1 MGNFEVLICHIK
13 PHNISGAPKNST
25 SYFQLAMNLTY
36 NIDIVHDKSLH
47 LEYNTSNYSK
57 KIYFT
62 YIISGRNKYTPF
74 YGKTLCIK
82 M

>member
-36 NIDIVHDKSLH
+36 NIDIVHGKSL
-47 LEYNTSNYSK
+47 YYTSNYSK
-57 KIYFT
+57 KMKNTFYIY
-62 YIISGRNKYTPF
+62 N
-74 YGKTLCIK
+74 
-82 M
+82 